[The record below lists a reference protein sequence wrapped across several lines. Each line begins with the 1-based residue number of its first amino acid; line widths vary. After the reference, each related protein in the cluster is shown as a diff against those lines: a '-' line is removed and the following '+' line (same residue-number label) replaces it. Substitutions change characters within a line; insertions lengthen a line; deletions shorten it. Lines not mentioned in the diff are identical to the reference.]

1 MLYLDTNIFVYATL
15 NTEDYGDKAEC
26 LLQRISRGEEQAIT
40 SVLTFDETFW
50 AVKKDRGIEKA
61 LEAAQALLNFPNL
74 EIVPATRET
83 ASLALQL
90 IKECGLR
97 PRDAMHAATAIVEK
111 ADCIISTDAD
121 FDRVKRLKRKSL

>member
-15 NTEDYGDKAEC
+15 NTEDYGDKAES
-26 LLQRISRGEEQAIT
+26 LLQRIARGEEQAIT

-50 AVKKDRGIEKA
+50 VVKRDRGIEKA

-74 EIVPATRET
+74 EIVPATREI
-83 ASLALQL
+83 ACLALQL

-97 PRDAMHAATAIVEK
+97 PRDAMHAATAIAEK
-111 ADCIISTDAD
+111 ADFIVSTDSH
-121 FDRVKRLKRKSL
+121 FDRVKELKRKNL